1 MAIPAIDNST
11 SVAAKQ
17 GLAADVELIQ
27 RWLTL
32 ADRSALDALLGRYL
46 GPIRRFV
53 SEMLLDES
61 AVDDVTQ
68 EVFLRAIRGLR
79 TFEQRAMFS
88 TWLFQVARNAVYTQI
103 ERDPR
108 RRCDSRSDL
117 AEQWNGRSDNPDA
130 MLLSAE
136 AVSRIDAALTE
147 LTPKLRTAMVLVC
160 LHGKSAD
167 EVAAIEGCA
176 VGTIYSRLHEA
187 RKQLKDRLGD
197 LT

>member
-1 MAIPAIDNST
+1 MAVQAIDDAT
-11 SVAAKQ
+11 SIA
-17 GLAADVELIQ
+17 GLSGLVGDEDLIQ
-27 RWLTL
+27 RWLSGG
-32 ADRSALDALLGRYL
+32 DRVALDTLLQRYL

-53 SEMLLDES
+53 AEMLLDES
-61 AVDDVTQ
+61 NVDDVTQ
-68 EVFLRAIRGLR
+68 DVFLRAIRGLP
-79 TFEQRAMFS
+79 TFEQRSKFS
-88 TWLFQVARNAVYTQI
+88 TWLFQVARNAVYNQL

-108 RRCDSRSDL
+108 RRCPTRSNL
-117 AEQWNGRSDNPDA
+117 AEEWNGRHDRPED

-136 AVSRIDAALTE
+136 AVHRVEAALAE

-160 LHGKSAD
+160 LHGRSAE

-187 RKQLKDRLGD
+187 RKQLKERLGD